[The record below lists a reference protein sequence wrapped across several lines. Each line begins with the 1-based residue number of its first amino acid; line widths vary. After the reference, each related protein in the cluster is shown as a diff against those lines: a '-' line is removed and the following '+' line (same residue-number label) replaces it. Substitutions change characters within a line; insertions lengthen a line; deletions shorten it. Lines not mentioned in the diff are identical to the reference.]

1 MHPTRIEILRYE
13 SADVAEWVDELVLNT
28 NGQLAVRVRVP
39 SSVLKSSRVSPAFFF
54 RDRRLKI
61 LDVES
66 GYGVKVATHA
76 LGACAER
83 RVSSNLTIR
92 T

>member
-1 MHPTRIEILRYE
+1 MIC
-13 SADVAEWVDELVLNT
+13 
-28 NGQLAVRVRVP
+28 
-39 SSVLKSSRVSPAFFF
+39 
-54 RDRRLKI
+54 
-61 LDVES
+61 

-92 T
+92 TGKEGLCLLFFPSQDTCDPYICINKYMEPGLVA